1 MVYSTHK
8 EYPKLA
14 LRPPPP
20 LKKLKGYLPAN
31 ITCKIL
37 DHYLDVPGIYDCK
50 S

>member
-1 MVYSTHK
+1 MVYSTPK

-14 LRPPPP
+14 LPPP
-20 LKKLKGYLPAN
+20 LKKNFKGYLPAN

>member
-1 MVYSTHK
+1 MVYSTRK
-8 EYPKLA
+8 E
-14 LRPPPP
+14 
-20 LKKLKGYLPAN
+20 YLPAN